1 MEMKRLFVAFMATA
15 FACTAAFAEETEVK
29 EKKKMPTT
37 ARYFTSLKA
46 ATKEA
51 EKYEAPIFV
60 VAVGKGTPME
70 QVVKKVLA
78 HKFFKEL
85 ATKGF
90 FVYTMKV
97 DISKKEKEA
106 DGKTP
111 KALYEKLPAEE
122 QAVLDVIAPPD
133 MVALRR
139 LPLFGMVTPDGK
151 AAKIKPVDMP
161 RPPRPD
167 SDYIGPYLQS
177 LQSAAQAYGVD
188 IDMSKEMRKYI
199 ENPPPEKKD
208 KANKKK
214 KK

>member
-1 MEMKRLFVAFMATA
+1 MNMKGLVAALMASA
-15 FACTAAFAEETEVK
+15 FAFTAAFAEESEVK
-29 EKKKMPTT
+29 EKKKMPSS
-37 ARYFTSLKA
+37 AKYFTSLKA

-51 EKYEAPIFV
+51 EKYDAPIFV
-60 VAVGKGTPME
+60 AVVGKGSPME
-70 QVVKKVLA
+70 QIVKKVMN

-97 DISKKEKEA
+97 DVSKKEKEA

-111 KALYEKLPAEE
+111 KALYEKLSDDERAL
-122 QAVLDVIAPPD
+122 LDVIAPPD
-133 MVALRR
+133 MVAIRR
-139 LPLFGMVTPDGK
+139 LPLFGMVTPDAK
-151 AAKIKPVDMP
+151 TAKIKPVDMP

-167 SDYIGPYLQS
+167 SEYYGAYLQG

-188 IDMSKEMRKYI
+188 IDMSKDMRKYI

-208 KANKKK
+208 KKKRR
-214 KK
+214 

>member
-1 MEMKRLFVAFMATA
+1 MTRKMFAFMA
-15 FACTAAFAEETEVK
+15 AALALAPVVAQDSDAEK

-37 ARYFTSLKA
+37 AKYFTSLKA

-51 EKYEAPIFV
+51 EKYDAPIFV

-70 QVVKKVLA
+70 QVVKKVLS

-85 ATKGF
+85 AAKGF
-90 FVYTMKV
+90 FVCTIKV
-97 DISKKEKEA
+97 DISKKELES

-111 KALYEKLPAEE
+111 KVLFDKLPEDE
-122 QAVLDVIAPPD
+122 RAVLDIITPSETAI
-133 MVALRR
+133 RR
-139 LPLFGMVTPDGK
+139 LPMFGMITADGK

-161 RPPRPD
+161 RPPAS
-167 SDYIGPYLQS
+167 SDYLGSYLQD
-177 LQSAAQAYGVD
+177 LQSAAQAYGID

-199 ENPPPEKKD
+199 ETPPPEKKSKD
-208 KANKKK
+208 KKK